1 MEISIKLGSLITEMR
16 YLIGDIE
23 YTDPEYIR
31 ALVELLATFLPG
43 DHETAHDYAQT
54 LLTDN

>member
-1 MEISIKLGSLITEMR
+1 MEISIRLGALITEMR

-23 YTDPEYIR
+23 YTDPEYVR

-43 DHETAHDYAQT
+43 DHDAALDYAQT